1 MVGRMW
7 RHLEYVRSQ
16 GLRPDARMLAFVISA
31 CAADDPGSARNAF
44 VATHCLTAMQVRGES
59 HCSVLGAPAFA
70 AECGDPFS
78 VSNELHCCNV
88 EHKVARHVK

>member
-7 RHLEYVRSQ
+7 RHLEYVRAQ

-44 VATHCLTAMQVRGES
+44 VATHCLTAMQVRGS
-59 HCSVLGAPAFA
+59 AAAQCS
-70 AECGDPFS
+70 
-78 VSNELHCCNV
+78 
-88 EHKVARHVK
+88 